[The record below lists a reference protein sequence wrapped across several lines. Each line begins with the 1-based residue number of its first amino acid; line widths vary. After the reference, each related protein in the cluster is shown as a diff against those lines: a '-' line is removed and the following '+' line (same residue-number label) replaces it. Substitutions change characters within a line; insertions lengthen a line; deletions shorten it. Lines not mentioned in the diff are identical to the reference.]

1 MSAERRAFPRAKFKW
16 PVVVNSSERS
26 IEGVTLNVGPDGV
39 FIGCKKPL
47 KLNEIIGTA
56 VYIGQSNLDDAFATA
71 KRGIRLA
78 RFDDTLPED
87 GRWLVPLPH
96 PSGASLWPNKP
107 ENKALIER
115 AANILGQIRNNW
127 NL

>member
-47 KLNEIIGTA
+47 KLNEVIENVRKVTT
-56 VYIGQSNLDDAFATA
+56 GQSPQA
-71 KRGIRLA
+71 GQSV
-78 RFDDTLPED
+78 TLPPNTGTQPIDSSSGQGGE
-87 GRWLVPLPH
+87 GAKG
-96 PSGASLWPNKP
+96 PSDMKDYKQNRQEYLN
-107 ENKALIER
+107 E
-115 AANILGQIRNNW
+115 AAKTAQSQM
-127 NL
+127 